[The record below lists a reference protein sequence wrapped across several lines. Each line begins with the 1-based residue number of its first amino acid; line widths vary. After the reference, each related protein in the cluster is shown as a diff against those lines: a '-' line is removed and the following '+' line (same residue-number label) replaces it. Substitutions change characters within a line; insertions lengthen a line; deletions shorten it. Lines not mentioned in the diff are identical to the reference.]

1 MSLSDAVKSCLSKYA
16 TFQGRAPRS
25 EYWWFFLFNY
35 IAMLAISLLFGL
47 VGYLINGMPGF
58 SISWLIGS
66 AFTWLALLLP
76 NLSVLIRRLHDTNR
90 SGWWFFICLVPCIGG
105 IWLFVLTLLDSDEEN
120 KYGLPV
126 Y

>member
-1 MSLSDAVKSCLSKYA
+1 M
-16 TFQGRAPRS
+16 
-25 EYWWFFLFNY
+25 FNY